1 MRGAL
6 IPGEQIAG
14 FQRWCFASVNG
25 EPADSAD
32 PVEAIDRQALDAAR
46 QIGFEEGV
54 ESGRAQAF
62 AEAARQMDDY
72 VAAQGRAAAER
83 FAALFDAAQARLAE
97 GEQLIAR
104 GTLEIACALA
114 RRVLRHEIATNPNTL
129 EPVVREALAMLLG
142 DGKSARVRLSQ
153 ADFDMLDEPLSA
165 EFSSR
170 SVTVFADAAIQPGD
184 CLIESA
190 GAVVDGGVASRWTRA
205 VASLGLSLPWSTRAT
220 DRDGMGRDRATD

>member
-14 FQRWCFASVNG
+14 FQRWRFAAVDG
-25 EPADSAD
+25 EP
-32 PVEAIDRQALDAAR
+32 VEPSEPIDRQALDAAR
-46 QIGFEEGV
+46 QLGFEEGV
-54 ESGRAQAF
+54 ESGRAQAL
-62 AEAARQMDDY
+62 AEAARHMDDY
-72 VAAQGRAAAER
+72 VAAQGHAAAQR

-97 GEQLIAR
+97 SEQQIAR

-129 EPVVREALAMLLG
+129 EPVVREALTMLLG

-153 ADFDMLDEPLSA
+153 ADFDMLEAPLSA

-170 SVTVFADAAIQPGD
+170 SVTVVADAAVQPGD

-190 GAVVDGGVASRWTRA
+190 GAVVDGGAASRWARA
-205 VASLGLSLPWSTRAT
+205 VASLGLLLPWSTRAT
-220 DRDGMGRDRATD
+220 DRDGRGRDRATD